1 MNLIDLPVITV
12 EQMREVDRL
21 MVEDFHISLRQ
32 MMENAGRN
40 LAEFSLNWLHK
51 QLPEEERYRI
61 AVACGTGN
69 NGGGGMVAARFLA
82 NKGHDII
89 VILTGHSEK
98 LKPVPANHWKT
109 LQAMNV
115 QTIGANS
122 TDSIQVYNDSD
133 LIIDAIVGYSLQGEL
148 RGVPARVIRDIIQS
162 GKDVISLDV
171 PSGLDATTGKSSLV
185 CIKAVATLTLA
196 LPKTGLIIEQAKDY
210 TGDVYVADIG
220 VPPVLYTHIG
230 LSVVDPFLT
239 GSIIKLKKNTCHCDP
254 PGGEAISL
262 H

>member
-21 MVEDFHISLRQ
+21 MVEDFHITLPQ

-40 LAEFSLNWLHK
+40 LAEFSLNWLK
-51 QLPEEERYRI
+51 KILSEEERYRI
-61 AVACGTGN
+61 VVASGTGN

-89 VILTGHSEK
+89 VILAGHSEK
-98 LKPVPANHWKT
+98 LKSVPANHWKT
-109 LQAMNV
+109 LQAMDV
-115 QTIGANS
+115 QTIEANS
-122 TDSIQVYNDSD
+122 TDFIQVYNDSD
-133 LIIDAIVGYSLQGEL
+133 LIIDAIIGYSLKGEL

-171 PSGLDATTGKSSLV
+171 PSGLDATTGEYGPI

-196 LPKTGLIIEQAKDY
+196 LPKTGLIIEQAKDC

-220 VPPVLYTHIG
+220 VPPVLYTYMG
-230 LSVVDPFLT
+230 LPVVDPFLN
-239 GSIIKLKKNTCHCDP
+239 GSIIKL
-254 PGGEAISL
+254 
-262 H
+262 